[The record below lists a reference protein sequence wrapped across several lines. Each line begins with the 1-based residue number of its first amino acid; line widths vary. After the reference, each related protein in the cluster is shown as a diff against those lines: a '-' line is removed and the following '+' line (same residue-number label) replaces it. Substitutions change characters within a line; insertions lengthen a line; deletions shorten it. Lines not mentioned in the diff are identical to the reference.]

1 MKLKIKFTSAALA
14 MTLLAMAGTA
24 EAAFL
29 SSTAWL
35 DMASL
40 TWETASGDAQLIWGS
55 EENHNAESLAGDFG
69 GTPLNQSQSGLTP
82 VSTNLVFSGSGIA
95 YADAYSSETLVQ
107 TSLIDSGTAMAT
119 ATLERNYSISGSGN
133 ILLKLN
139 YLINQEVTDLTN
151 DFSFSNANVQFL
163 DTLSGDQV
171 TVFNQIFGFDVMGEP
186 ANGNYS
192 FTENG
197 TLELSLNN
205 LNDGNQ
211 GSLVFQAYGNVENEE
226 AQIKA
231 VPEPAIALLLGSGLM
246 AFISRRRKVL
256 IGEIPVFD

>member
-1 MKLKIKFTSAALA
+1 MKLKIKFASAALA
-14 MTLLAMAGTA
+14 LSLSSMGGTA

-40 TWETASGDAQLIWGS
+40 TWETVSGDAQFIWGS
-55 EENHNAESLAGDFG
+55 ENHNAESFAGDFG
-69 GTPLNQSQSGLTP
+69 GALSNQSQSGSTP

-107 TSLIDSGTAMAT
+107 TSVIDSGTAMAI

-133 ILLKLN
+133 ILLRLN
-139 YLINQEVTDLTN
+139 YFINQEVTDITN

-163 DTLSGDQV
+163 DTLGGDQA
-171 TVFNQIFGFDVMGEP
+171 TVFNQILGFDVTGAP
-186 ANGNYS
+186 NNGNYS
-192 FTENG
+192 FTEDG

-205 LNDGNQ
+205 LNDGNE
-211 GSLVFQAYGNVENEE
+211 GSLVFLAYGNVENEE
-226 AQIKA
+226 VVMKA
-231 VPEPAIALLLGSGLM
+231 VPEPAIALLFGPGLI
-246 AFISRRRKVL
+246 ALISRRRKA
-256 IGEIPVFD
+256 

>member
-14 MTLLAMAGTA
+14 LSLLAMGGTA

-40 TWETASGDAQLIWGS
+40 TWETASGDARLIWGS
-55 EENHNAESLAGDFG
+55 ENHNAESLAGDFG
-69 GTPLNQSQSGLTP
+69 GTPSNQSQSGLTP
-82 VSTNLVFSGSGIA
+82 VSTNLIFSGSGIA

-151 DFSFSNANVQFL
+151 DFSFSNANVHFL
-163 DTLSGDQV
+163 DTLSGDQA
-171 TVFNQIFGFDVMGEP
+171 TVFNQILGFDVLGAP

-192 FTENG
+192 FTKNG
-197 TLELSLNN
+197 KLELSLNN
-205 LNDGNQ
+205 LNDGDQ
-211 GSLVFQAYGNVENEE
+211 GSLVFLAYGNVENEE
-226 AQIKA
+226 VQIKA
-231 VPEPAIALLLGSGLM
+231 VPEPAIALFLGSGLM
-246 AFISRRRKVL
+246 AFISRRRKV
-256 IGEIPVFD
+256 